1 MISVD
6 SLLYGIDQR
15 LNKLAT
21 NIHQEI
27 PVEDKIIALNI
38 NQDKLVKLKIDVN
51 NVHKLGL
58 DSFKKRYQDLQ
69 FLVENFED
77 HPLDLIFTDK
87 YLNKWITKLDTVS
100 PQYMFY
106 LDSYLIADKE
116 TCQNRVIACNPE
128 LIKHTDIQLLLK
140 NNNFKPSFEY
150 QETII
155 DISSDELH
163 VYTDGTFTPKK
174 LYLSYIRYP
183 KRVDKEGYI
192 HLDGSASTNQDC
204 ELEAYLEDELLDLTV
219 QSLAMFTENQPA
231 EASAKNR
238 IDNNE

>member
-106 LDSYLIADKE
+106 LDSYLLADKK
-116 TCQNRVIACNPE
+116 TCQNRVIATVGVEN
-128 LIKHTDIQLLLK
+128 LIIVDSENGLLICSK
-140 NNNFKPSFEY
+140 EDA
-150 QETII
+150 QHI
-155 DISSDELH
+155 
-163 VYTDGTFTPKK
+163 KK
-174 LYLSYIRYP
+174 VVTKL
-183 KRVDKEGYI
+183 
-192 HLDGSASTNQDC
+192 
-204 ELEAYLEDELLDLTV
+204 
-219 QSLAMFTENQPA
+219 
-231 EASAKNR
+231 
-238 IDNNE
+238 